1 MLPLNYYRNLADDL
15 TDSDMVE
22 TAADIRDLADEVERL
37 RDLLETHLN
46 LPPAIPRC
54 ISQLG

>member
-22 TAADIRDLADEVERL
+22 TAADIRDLADEVQRL
-37 RDLLETHLN
+37 RDLLKIHLN
-46 LPPAIPRC
+46 LFPAIPR
-54 ISQLG
+54 